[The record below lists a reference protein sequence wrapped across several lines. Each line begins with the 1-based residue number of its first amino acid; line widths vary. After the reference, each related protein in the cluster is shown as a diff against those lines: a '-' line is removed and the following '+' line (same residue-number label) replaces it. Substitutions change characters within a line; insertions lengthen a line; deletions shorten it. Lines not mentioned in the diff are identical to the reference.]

1 MLIKEIKSFL
11 DQKASAYENINFL
24 DKDPISIPHRF
35 NKKEDIEISGFL
47 VATISWGNRISILN
61 SGHRMMQLMGND
73 PYNFIIS
80 HSNKD
85 LEQLSSF
92 VHRTFKGSDFVYFVR
107 ALKHLYLKH
116 GGLEITF
123 SQKLDLER
131 MDKNINN
138 FKKLFFELP
147 HEKRIEKHVSDPLKG
162 SAAKR
167 LNMYL
172 RWMVRPAKNKVD
184 FGIWNRI
191 KPSQLSCPLDIHS
204 GNAARSLGLIK
215 RKQNDQKAL
224 VELDERLREF
234 DPNDPVKY
242 DFALFGLGVNEKFNN
257 NDLNKIV

>member
-11 DQKASAYENINFL
+11 DQKASDYENIKFL
-24 DKDPISIPHRF
+24 EKDPISIPHLF
-35 NKKEDIEISGFL
+35 IKKEDIEISGFL

-85 LEQLSSF
+85 LKQLSSF
-92 VHRTFKGSDFVYFVR
+92 VHRTFKGSDLIYFIR
-107 ALKHLYLKH
+107 ALKHIYINH
-116 GGLEITF
+116 GGLEFAF
-123 SQKLDLER
+123 SQELHSER

-184 FGIWNRI
+184 FGIWKQI
-191 KPSQLSCPLDIHS
+191 KPFQLSCPLDIHS
-204 GNAARSLGLIK
+204 GNVARSLGLLK

-224 VELDERLREF
+224 FELDARLREF
-234 DPNDPVKY
+234 DPTDPAKY
-242 DFALFGLGVNEKFNN
+242 DFALFGLGVNENFNVN
-257 NDLNKIV
+257 VLNKIV